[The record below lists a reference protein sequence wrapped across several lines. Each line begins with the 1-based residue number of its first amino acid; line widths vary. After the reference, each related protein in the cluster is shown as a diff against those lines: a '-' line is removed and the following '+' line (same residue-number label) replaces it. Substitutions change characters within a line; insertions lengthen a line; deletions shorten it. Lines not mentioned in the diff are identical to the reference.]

1 MTKYVEIDL
10 NVSVTVAVDAIP
22 ADLRKVL
29 GRGKYDTIYDYEIA
43 ETLKTMYK
51 EDPLLAFM
59 HLIQIAKE
67 GEYCV
72 VDDDKSYVYVWA
84 KDAREIEGDVNHD

>member
-22 ADLRKVL
+22 ADLRKLL
-29 GRGKYDTIYDYEIA
+29 GRGKYESIYDYEITEA
-43 ETLKTMYK
+43 LKIMYK
-51 EDPLLAFM
+51 DDPLLAFL
-59 HLIQIAKE
+59 HCTQIRKE

-84 KDAREIEGDVNHD
+84 KDPREIEGDAE